1 MLLIFKLSSM
11 VKILFGLSVA
21 IATPFDKKNKI
32 ELSEFRNH
40 ISYLL
45 KYNIK
50 SFTFFG
56 TTGEGP
62 SISLKEK
69 IKSLEY
75 LLSHELKTKQTYVSI
90 IQSSYKTAKLE
101 IESYNKLGIK
111 NFLVSPP
118 FFFKE
123 LHKDAL
129 ESWFTNLFNSISN
142 QNSILL
148 YNIPQI
154 TKIRI
159 DAELIRRLQ
168 NQFSD
173 NFVKGVKDSSG
184 DIEQTN
190 KFLKHNSIV
199 TTVGDERL
207 IAKVLKLGGDGSIC
221 GLSNIYPKEI
231 LDTIKNKQENPS
243 INKIVNKILNFPVVP
258 AIKTLLYLK
267 TKNKIWLN
275 VRPPLIKS
283 SNQIIDELKK
293 II

>member
-1 MLLIFKLSSM
+1 M

-101 IESYNKLGIK
+101 IENYNKLGIK

-168 NQFSD
+168 DQFSD

-184 DIEQTN
+184 DIEQTY
-190 KFLKHNSIV
+190 KFLEHNSIV

-231 LDTIKNKQENPS
+231 LDVIENKQENPS

-283 SNQIIDELKK
+283 SNEIIDELKK

>member
-1 MLLIFKLSSM
+1 M

-101 IESYNKLGIK
+101 IENYNKLGIK

-168 NQFSD
+168 DQFSD

-184 DIEQTN
+184 DIEQTY
-190 KFLKHNSIV
+190 KFLEHNSIV

-231 LDTIKNKQENPS
+231 LDIIENKQENPS